1 MIRWC
6 SYPLTVRH
14 CCKRR
19 CTRTYCRYW
28 CSYALGCDW
37 LTWTHHHR

>member
-1 MIRWC
+1 MC
-6 SYPLTVRH
+6 
-14 CCKRR
+14 R

-28 CSYALGCDW
+28 CTHALRCDW

>member
-1 MIRWC
+1 MC
-6 SYPLTVRH
+6 
-14 CCKRR
+14 R